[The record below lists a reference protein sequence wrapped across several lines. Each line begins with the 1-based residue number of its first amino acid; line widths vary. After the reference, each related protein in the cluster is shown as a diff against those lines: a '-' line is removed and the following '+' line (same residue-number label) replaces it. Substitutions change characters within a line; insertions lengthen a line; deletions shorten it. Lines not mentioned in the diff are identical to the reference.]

1 MFVVSVTDMR
11 ACLYIALHSVAMMM
25 MIAQRT
31 VLPSEADLRSMA
43 SEPILNL
50 LGTSAM
56 RLEDLITTY
65 TCYSHIWGSE
75 RLNPCFHSFL
85 ISVQRIHI
93 E

>member
-43 SEPILNL
+43 SEPILNP

-65 TCYSHIWGSE
+65 TYSHICGSE